1 MEDKKYQVGGAII
14 PFLFDELAQF
24 YQFYVT
30 LWIVLVLR
38 LNDRAADP
46 RLMEYRIEDPVV
58 SYHGGQGQGER
69 KKDPAPRIST
79 CLNGAS

>member
-46 RLMEYRIEDPVV
+46 RLMEYRI
-58 SYHGGQGQGER
+58 
-69 KKDPAPRIST
+69 
-79 CLNGAS
+79 